1 LYTDKDIP
9 IILGLD
15 DVHESI
21 ATESTS
27 ASEIAIIQSEESQ
40 STIPNLFI
48 CQEENTFEYTTV
60 QQVDSLSN
68 IVFDNLELQ
77 ENNRNIQNI
86 SDK

>member
-9 IILGLD
+9 VILGLG

-27 ASEIAIIQSEESQ
+27 ASEIAFIQSEESQ

-48 CQEENTFEYTTV
+48 CQEEKY
-60 QQVDSLSN
+60 
-68 IVFDNLELQ
+68 ILQ
-77 ENNRNIQNI
+77 IYYI
-86 SDK
+86 SAGGISI